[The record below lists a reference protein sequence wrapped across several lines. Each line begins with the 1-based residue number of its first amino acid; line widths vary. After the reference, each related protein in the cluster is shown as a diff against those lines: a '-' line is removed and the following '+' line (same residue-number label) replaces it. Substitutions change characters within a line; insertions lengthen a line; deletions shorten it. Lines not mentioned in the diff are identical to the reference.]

1 MRNWRR
7 GYVAVSNAWRK
18 RSSPHR
24 TKYLEANHGPDCNR
38 NKQTQTPPKQCTA
51 VPAPDHIY
59 ADDVQHVAG
68 IDCVGKMS
76 TTQNLCTHIYVE
88 LY

>member
-51 VPAPDHIY
+51 VPAPDHMLMTY
-59 ADDVQHVAG
+59 
-68 IDCVGKMS
+68 S
-76 TTQNLCTHIYVE
+76 TLPE
-88 LY
+88 LIASAK